1 MQHQHNNAELIDI
14 TEVKVERTLPQ
25 SGRIIEFVRQ
35 IKNPYHFKCNG
46 YSVTARHA
54 ADGPSFEDCLQRII
68 A

>member
-1 MQHQHNNAELIDI
+1 MHNQPNSTDLIDI
-14 TEVKVERTLPQ
+14 TKVKVEGIVTK

-46 YSVTARHA
+46 YSITARHD

-68 A
+68 Y